1 MTGMEKELRT
11 IVAKIA
17 ETPDDFSRSA
27 HLRDELKVDSVRVME
42 LMFEIEQT
50 FSVKFPEERYAEVGT
65 FDDLVRVVQSL
76 KL

>member
-1 MTGMEKELRT
+1 MEQTLRS

-17 ETPDDFSRSA
+17 ETQPDFSKGA

-50 FSVKFPEERYAEVGT
+50 FSVKFPEERYAEVNT
-65 FDDLVRVVQSL
+65 FDDLVKVVESL

>member
-1 MTGMEKELRT
+1 MGNELRSL
-11 IVAKIA
+11 VAKIA
-17 ETPDDFSRSA
+17 ETPADFSNAA

-65 FDDLVRVVQSL
+65 FDDLVKVVKSL
-76 KL
+76 QL

>member
-1 MTGMEKELRT
+1 MENELRS
-11 IVAKIA
+11 IVVKIA
-17 ETPDDFSRSA
+17 ETPTDFSNAA

-65 FDDLVRVVQSL
+65 FDDLVKVVKSL
-76 KL
+76 QL

>member
-1 MTGMEKELRT
+1 MEQELRT

-17 ETPDDFSRSA
+17 ETEPTFSDRA

-50 FSVKFPEERYAEVGT
+50 FSVKFPEERYSEVRT
-65 FDDLVRVVQSL
+65 FDDLLRVVQSL

>member
-1 MTGMEKELRT
+1 MEQTLRS

-17 ETPDDFSRSA
+17 ETQPDFSDAA

-50 FSVKFPEERYAEVGT
+50 FAIKFPEERYAEVST
-65 FDDLVRVVQSL
+65 FTDLVKVVQSL